1 MNKKGLDEMQIQR
14 RNNIGSQAFLM
25 LLYLLLIDAGL
36 YGYGFRWVSYPAN
49 VMIILTVCAGI
60 YVIRLIK
67 ASAYVG
73 PSTKNEKP
81 VLKILISG
89 LVSVLVAMG
98 IIILLKNAGFTDVEQ
113 INDMSA
119 QILFIAGFGGIVA
132 AVITV
137 VINRIQNK
145 DDGE

>member
-14 RNNIGSQAFLM
+14 RNNIGNQAFLM
-25 LLYLLLIDAGL
+25 LLYLLLIDAGF

-60 YVIRLIK
+60 YAIRLIK

-73 PSTKNEKP
+73 PSTEKEKP
-81 VLKILISG
+81 VLKISMTG
-89 LVSVLVAMG
+89 LVSILVAMG
-98 IIILLKNAGFTDVEQ
+98 IIILLKNAGFTDVGQ

-119 QILFIAGFGGIVA
+119 QILFSAGFAGIA
-132 AVITV
+132 IAVITV